1 MGYCLACGH
10 LADTING
17 YCSQCRAD
25 EATKRKAEERE
36 RLARDRARR
45 RRERGEGAVGG

>member
-25 EATKRKAEERE
+25 EATKRQAEERE

-45 RRERGEGAVGG
+45 RHERDEGTVGR